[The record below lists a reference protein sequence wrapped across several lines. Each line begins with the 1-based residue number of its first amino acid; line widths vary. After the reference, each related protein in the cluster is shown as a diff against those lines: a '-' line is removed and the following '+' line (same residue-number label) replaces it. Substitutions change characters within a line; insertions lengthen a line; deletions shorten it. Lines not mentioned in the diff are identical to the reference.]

1 MPIILGVFLVLVT
14 LSVLLFPLLRRSSYI
29 DPVTTESGHS
39 GAKRFRI
46 YQSIVELKN
55 DFQSGE
61 IPENEYHSQLTE
73 LKIEAAKLM
82 HAQAESIVTEIDDL
96 ILEQDIRAARKSI
109 QSPSERAITPTG
121 SKGSGSVT

>member
-1 MPIILGVFLVLVT
+1 MAIVLGVFLVLVC
-14 LSVLLFPLLRRSSYI
+14 LLVLLFPLLRRSAYI
-29 DPVTTESGHS
+29 DPVTTESEYS
-39 GAKRFRI
+39 GTKKFRI

-61 IPENEYHSQLTE
+61 IPESEYHSQLTE

-82 HAQAESIVTEIDDL
+82 HVQAESIITEIDDL

-109 QSPSERAITPTG
+109 QSPSE
-121 SKGSGSVT
+121 